1 MAPLLVLHIKVKN
14 KPRLQEQGFKSTE
27 SMTWGVHLRLD
38 GVKSR
43 HVHLEQPVFPVH
55 SGDPAVMDAPRYV
68 PKPFPIFPKAV
79 LLIIHAE
86 WARHPE
92 LKNNIFQT
100 DSQLTAQVTRHLWRL
115 QLVRH
120 WFLVVFREFTVFN
133 GTALT
138 CQLTGR
144 CLIKTCWPWLFAKGS
159 TTASVQHS
167 MATRQ
172 HLFQTD
178 TLGILKYIQYTEC
191 TYWLCIVSLQ

>member
-1 MAPLLVLHIKVKN
+1 MIPLLVLHIKVKN

-27 SMTWGVHLRLD
+27 SMIWGVHLRLD

-86 WARHPE
+86 RVRRPE
-92 LKNNIFQT
+92 LKNNIFQA
-100 DSQLTAQVTRHLWRL
+100 DSQPAARATRHLWRL
-115 QLVRH
+115 QLVCH
-120 WFLVVFREFTVFN
+120 WFLVFFHEFTVFN

-138 CQLTGR
+138 CQLTR
-144 CLIKTCWPWLFAKGS
+144 RSLIKTCWPWLFAKGS
-159 TTASVQHS
+159 TTAPVAHS
-167 MATRQ
+167 IATSQVFISNR
-172 HLFQTD
+172 HIRYFKTHTCL
-178 TLGILKYIQYTEC
+178 
-191 TYWLCIVSLQ
+191 